1 MRMGE
6 ISKGGNDVI
15 NESYD
20 EANVEASFN
29 FDEDRNSLNSNDGG
43 LDFGDDSALVQ

>member
-1 MRMGE
+1 M
-6 ISKGGNDVI
+6 SKGGNDII

-29 FDEDRNSLNSNDGG
+29 FDEERNSLGSNDGLG
-43 LDFGDDSALVQ
+43 FEDDSALVQ

>member
-1 MRMGE
+1 MDPMN
-6 ISKGGNDVI
+6 KGGNDII

-29 FDEDRNSLNSNDGG
+29 FEDDRNSLGSNDG
-43 LDFGDDSALVQ
+43 LAFQEDDSALV

>member
-1 MRMGE
+1 MGGP
-6 ISKGGNDVI
+6 KCGNDII

-29 FDEDRNSLNSNDGG
+29 FDEDRNSLGSNDGG
-43 LDFGDDSALVQ
+43 LDLEDDSVLVQ

>member
-1 MRMGE
+1 MN
-6 ISKGGNDVI
+6 KGGNDII

-29 FDEDRNSLNSNDGG
+29 FDEDRNSLGSGEG
-43 LDFGDDSALVQ
+43 LGFQEDDSALV

>member
-1 MRMGE
+1 M
-6 ISKGGNDVI
+6 SKGGNDII

-29 FDEDRNSLNSNDGG
+29 FDEDRNSLGAMSNDGLG
-43 LDFGDDSALVQ
+43 FEDDSALV